1 MTAPQIPFP
10 GDEPQRRRWFVIA
23 GCAWLLFVSVLA
35 IINSVGLSRLAEQ
48 SRSSAQDTHLQAL
61 TARVGDLEQQIEA
74 IMRQPKPIAQADLDA
89 VRQVLEERL
98 AQTEQAQAADDHADE
113 VQALQARIGAI
124 EARLKRAAP
133 AVAAA
138 PRRAPEPAKPQ
149 TPVPPF
155 NVIGLELRGGERFL
169 SVAAPGAASVV
180 DISLLRVGDA
190 AGAWHLQA
198 IEARAAVFG
207 VDGQTVRIPLP

>member
-1 MTAPQIPFP
+1 MTMPQIPFP
-10 GDEPQRRRWFVIA
+10 GDEPRRRRRFVIA

-35 IINSVGLSRLAEQ
+35 IINSVGLSRLTEL
-48 SRSSAQDTHLQAL
+48 SRSSAQEAHIQAL
-61 TARVGDLEQQIEA
+61 TARVGDLEQQIGA
-74 IMRQPKPIAQADLDA
+74 VRRQPKTIAQADLDA

-113 VQALQARIGAI
+113 VQALQARVGAI

-149 TPVPPF
+149 VPVPPF

-169 SVAAPGAASVV
+169 SVATPGAASVL

-190 AGAWHLQA
+190 TGAWHLQA
-198 IEARAAVFG
+198 IEARAAVFQ